1 VRLAVLL
8 AALALAGCDVSM
20 TEQPKYSTYVPSRF
34 WNNGA
39 SARPIP
45 ANTVAQG
52 DLKLE
57 AAAKT
62 PPPVT
67 EALLAKGEQR
77 FNAFCSPCHGLSGYG
92 DGMIVQRG
100 YPAPPSLHVE
110 RLRRA
115 SAQQLFNVITNGY
128 GVMYSYADRVPA
140 EDRWAIVAYVRAV
153 QLSQNAMAASVPE
166 AAGRLQ

>member
-1 VRLAVLL
+1 MRPAVLL
-8 AALALAGCDVSM
+8 AVLALAGCDVSM
-20 TEQPKYSTYVPSRF
+20 TEQPKYNTYVPSRF
-34 WNNGA
+34 WDNGA

-100 YPAPPSLHVE
+100 YPAPPSFH
-110 RLRRA
+110 RDKLRKA
-115 SAQQLFNVITNGY
+115 KAQELFNVITNGH
-128 GVMYSYADRVPA
+128 GVMYSYADRVDVK
-140 EDRWAIVAYVRAV
+140 DRWAIVAYVRAL
-153 QLSQNAMAASVPE
+153 QLSQNATAALVPE
-166 AAGRLQ
+166 AAGKLQ